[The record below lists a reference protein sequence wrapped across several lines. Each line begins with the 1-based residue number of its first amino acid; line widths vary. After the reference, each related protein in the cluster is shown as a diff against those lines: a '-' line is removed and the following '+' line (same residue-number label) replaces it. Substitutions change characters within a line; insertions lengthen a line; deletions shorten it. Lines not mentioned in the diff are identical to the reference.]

1 MPHISKRKL
10 SKEHFNKLVLE
21 LIKSLERSFKK
32 SETKAV
38 FYEFFTYT
46 ERAMLAK
53 RLAVIA
59 MLSQEVSNYAIS
71 EVLHMSPSTVEK
83 MSLRYERGKYD
94 GIIKYALGKKDVWE
108 IIDNILTI
116 GGFMPPR
123 VGGKRW
129 RRFDKSIYDQKL
141 LET

>member
-10 SKEHFNKLVLE
+10 IKEHFNKLVLE
-21 LIKSLERSFKK
+21 FIKSLERSFKK
-32 SETKAV
+32 GETKPV

-46 ERAMLAK
+46 ERAMFAK

-59 MLSQEVSNYAIS
+59 MLSQKVSNYAIS
-71 EVLHMSPSTVEK
+71 EVLRMSPSTIERMFLK
-83 MSLRYERGKYD
+83 YERGKYD
-94 GIIKYALGKKDVWE
+94 GIIKHALGQKDIWE
-108 IIDNILTI
+108 IVNSILTV

-129 RRFDKSIYDQKL
+129 RKFDKSLYDQKL